1 MAFVFFLHRVESGD
15 QTQVAQLVG
24 SKFISLAQSVLGQRW
39 LLIASLGDKH
49 LK

>member
-24 SKFISLAQSVLGQRW
+24 SKFISLAQTGPMMVVNSFLR
-39 LLIASLGDKH
+39 
-49 LK
+49 